1 MPTISRPDNNK
12 KCKNEFLLCACACAC
27 AARLRARA
35 EPLRSAP
42 SVSRARARG
51 PQAKRSDARVLPPY
65 RTIPY
70 HTAPYRTV
78 PYQSDQPTNTTPM
91 DHAMSCQSEEMFRRA
106 QPRARNSRSERLN
119 VNAFR
124 ARRTVVK
131 LNEAASAA
139 GAGAPPAAVIIVIA
153 IVIPH
158 PCPCIA
164 LHNYFLSFLQSPIQ
178 LT

>member
-1 MPTISRPDNNK
+1 MQERVSA
-12 KCKNEFLLCACACAC
+12 LCVCVCVCGSAPSASG
-27 AARLRARA
+27 A

-131 LNEAASAA
+131 LNEDASAA
-139 GAGAPPAAVIIVIA
+139 GAGAPPAAVIA

>member
-1 MPTISRPDNNK
+1 MLAWPVR
-12 KCKNEFLLCACACAC
+12 
-27 AARLRARA
+27 
-35 EPLRSAP
+35 AP
-42 SVSRARARG
+42 SPSTREQHSSRAGLQRAHR
-51 PQAKRSDARVLPPY
+51 PSVAMRACFLH
-65 RTIPY
+65 TIPY
-70 HTAPYRTV
+70 HTVAYRTV

-131 LNEAASAA
+131 LNEDASAA

-158 PCPCIA
+158 PCPVSYT
-164 LHNYFLSFLQSPIQ
+164 H
-178 LT
+178 LTLPTKA